1 MVKDNVARMRKYL
14 RQNGIQY
21 DGCYSMTPEGLE
33 ELAAV
38 FYVAYED
45 ERIKNRGLLAGLDE
59 IKRKV
64 ERGPMLRG
72 GIGL

>member
-1 MVKDNVARMRKYL
+1 MAKDNVTRMRKYL
-14 RQNGIQY
+14 RQNGIPY
-21 DGCYSMTPEGLE
+21 VPPEGLE

-38 FYVAYED
+38 FYAAYED
-45 ERIKNRGLLAGLDE
+45 EREKNRGLLAGLDE